1 MALPFRQKSRILL
14 QMEDR
19 DFIMNGRDFRDD
31 SLRISWWQVMDLFLT
46 VKMLTM
52 LLRLNFGVWGE
63 RLTIQLW

>member
-52 LLRLNFGVWGE
+52 LLWLNFGVWGE

>member
-46 VKMLTM
+46 VKMFTM